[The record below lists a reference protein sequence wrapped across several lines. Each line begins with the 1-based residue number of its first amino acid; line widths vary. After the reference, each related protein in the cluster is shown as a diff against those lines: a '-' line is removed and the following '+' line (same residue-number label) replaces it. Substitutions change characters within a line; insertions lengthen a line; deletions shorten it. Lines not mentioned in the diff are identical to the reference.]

1 MQALLSIH
9 DVMPATL
16 DRTAAILERLP
27 FRCRRGTVLLVV
39 PGLPWRDEQVA
50 RLRRWQAEG
59 LRLAGHGW
67 LHEANAIRGLYHRL
81 HSRLLSRRAA
91 EHLALDAAGISEL
104 LARCH
109 AWFARQ
115 DLEPPDYYVP
125 PAWAMGRADA
135 GVLRESPF
143 RWFETT
149 AGLYDSQADR
159 FLRLPLAG
167 FEADTEARR
176 LFLQAWNGL
185 NRRLASP
192 RRPLRLAI
200 HPDDWSL
207 RLAPQL
213 GDFLSR
219 IDATADYRDL

>member
-1 MQALLSIH
+1 MQALLSVH

-27 FRCRRGTVLLVV
+27 AACRRGTLLLVV

-67 LHEANAIRGLYHRL
+67 HHEAGAIRGLYHRL
-81 HSRLLSRRAA
+81 HSLLLSRRAA
-91 EHLALDAAGISEL
+91 EHLALGPGEIAEL

-109 AWFARQ
+109 AWFAGQ

-125 PAWAMGRADA
+125 PAWAMGRADP
-135 GVLRESPF
+135 GILRDSPF

-149 AGLYDSQADR
+149 AGLYDSEAGR

-167 FEADTEARR
+167 FEADTRARR

-207 RLAPQL
+207 HLASQL
-213 GDFLSR
+213 EAFLAAV
-219 IDATADYRDL
+219 DKAADYRDL